1 VRARLLVPALAAAL
15 TVVAVACSDDD
26 GTTAPASTTPMTTAP
41 TSTVPAGT
49 TAGEGGAGEGEA
61 GAGAGAGEV
70 ERLTFEVV
78 ATVPHDPTAF
88 TQGLVLAPDGRLFE
102 STGLYAQSQIREL
115 DPTTGEVL
123 ARVAL
128 EPDLFG
134 EGLALVDD
142 RLVQLTWRE
151 EVALVWQSDDLAPLD
166 RWSYEGEGWGLCDDG
181 TRLVHSDGTARLRFR
196 ERTTF
201 AEIGAV
207 DVTLEGRPVEQL
219 NELECVD
226 GDVWANVWQTDE
238 IVRIDPTT
246 GTVTGVLDLAGL
258 LDPGAAQG
266 ADVLN
271 GIAHRP
277 DTGTFLVT
285 GKLWPTLFELRVTGP
300 GTPG

>member
-1 VRARLLVPALAAAL
+1 MPARPLALALAAAL
-15 TVVAVACSDDD
+15 TVAAVACSDDD
-26 GTTAPASTTPMTTAP
+26 GNAAPAGTAPS
-41 TSTVPAGT
+41 GT
-49 TAGEGGAGEGEA
+49 TAGEV
-61 GAGAGAGEV
+61 GAGEV
-70 ERLTFEVV
+70 GAGEVGAGEVGAGEVGAGEVDELTYEVV

-115 DPTTGEVL
+115 DPATGEVL

-151 EVALVWQSDDLAPLD
+151 GVALVWRADDLAPLE
-166 RWSYEGEGWGLCDDG
+166 RWNYEGEGWGLCDDG

-196 ERTTF
+196 DRDTF
-201 AEIGAV
+201 AELGAV
-207 DVTLEGRPVEQL
+207 DVSLDGRPVELL

-226 GDVWANVWQTDE
+226 GAVWANVWQTDD

-246 GTVTGVLDLAGL
+246 GAVTGVLDLSGL
-258 LDPGAAQG
+258 LDPAAAQG

-300 GTPG
+300 GTEG

>member
-1 VRARLLVPALAAAL
+1 VASALPSASGSPAASASPVVPALL
-15 TVVAVACSDDD
+15 SW
-26 GTTAPASTTPMTTAP
+26 
-41 TSTVPAGT
+41 
-49 TAGEGGAGEGEA
+49 
-61 GAGAGAGEV
+61 
-70 ERLTFEVV
+70 EVV
-78 ATVPHDPTAF
+78 DRIPHDPDAWIE
-88 TQGLVLAPDGRLFE
+88 GLLIDAEGRLWE
-102 STGLYAQSQIREL
+102 STGIIGATSVREV
-115 DPTTGEVL
+115 DRMTGAILRQAPPPGDEY
-123 ARVAL
+123 
-128 EPDLFG
+128 G
-134 EGLALVDD
+134 EGLAMVDD
-142 RLVQLTWRE
+142 RLLQLTWTDG
-151 EVALVWQSDDLAPLD
+151 VALEWDPTTLQVTGSHP
-166 RWSYEGEGWGLCDDG
+166 YEGEGWGLCDDG